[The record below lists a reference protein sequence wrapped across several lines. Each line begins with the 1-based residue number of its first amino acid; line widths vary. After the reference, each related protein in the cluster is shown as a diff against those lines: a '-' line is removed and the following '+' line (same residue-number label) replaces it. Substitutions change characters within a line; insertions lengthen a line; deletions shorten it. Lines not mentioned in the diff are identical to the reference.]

1 MVAKLI
7 LSMDGLVLKEIP
19 LSKQRL
25 SIGRKPHNDVQI
37 DNLAVSGEHCVVV
50 TILDDSFLEDL
61 NSTNG
66 TYVNGQPV
74 KKHVL
79 ENRDIIE
86 LGKYRLKYL
95 KEDEDEDFE
104 ARRAPPIAV
113 AATAPAPVPADATV
127 PFAVAPSNTP
137 FAAEGSKKPAPRA
150 QPAAP
155 AAPQAAHAPAGVPA
169 EQGFAANAPLGAV
182 QLLNGANAGKQLDLS
197 KSLTKLGKPGT
208 QVAVI
213 ARRDDGY
220 FITHLEGLRHPVVN
234 GRSIE
239 GHAYPLKDHDII
251 ELAGIK
257 MEFFLKH

>member
-19 LSKQRL
+19 LAKQRL
-25 SIGRKPHNDVQI
+25 TIGRKPHNDVQI

-86 LGKYRLKYL
+86 LGKYRLKYM

-104 ARRAPPIAV
+104 ARRAPPIPV
-113 AATAPAPVPADATV
+113 AAAPKPAPVPADATV

-137 FAAEGSKKPAPRA
+137 YAPEPGSRPAASAPAAAR
-150 QPAAP
+150 PAAP
-155 AAPQAAHAPAGVPA
+155 HSDPGFAAHAP
-169 EQGFAANAPLGAV
+169 LGSV

-197 KSLTKLGKPGT
+197 KSLTKLGKPGA

-213 ARRDDGY
+213 ARRNDGY
-220 FITHLEGLRHPVVN
+220 FITHLEGPRPPVVN
-234 GRSIE
+234 GRPIE

-251 ELAGIK
+251 ELAGVK
-257 MEFFLKH
+257 MEFFLK

>member
-1 MVAKLI
+1 MVAKLV

-95 KEDEDEDFE
+95 KEDENEDFDS
-104 ARRAPPIAV
+104 RRAPPIPV
-113 AATAPAPVPADATV
+113 AAPAAPAPVPADATV

-137 FAAEGSKKPAPRA
+137 FAKEGSSRPSAP
-150 QPAAP
+150 
-155 AAPQAAHAPAGVPA
+155 APQAAHAPAPRPA
-169 EQGFAANAPLGAV
+169 EQGVAANAPLGAV

-197 KSLTKLGKPGT
+197 KSLTKLGKPGA

-213 ARRDDGY
+213 ARRNDGY
-220 FITHLEGLRHPVVN
+220 FITHLEGLHHPVVN
-234 GRSIE
+234 GRAIE
-239 GHAYPLKDHDII
+239 GHAHPLKDHDII
-251 ELAGIK
+251 ELAGVK
-257 MEFFLKH
+257 MEFFLK